1 MAILKSCCC
10 WRSVRQGSFAS
21 AIFTLIFY
29 SVIAITGSVHVNN
42 VLHSPELLVLSI
54 LIIVFAG
61 LCVASSVILL
71 VGLFLDYRLLLLPW
85 VFSVTITTLINIIS
99 FFYLFNDAIYCIL
112 CVVSQYQEYLSG
124 RGRTN
129 CRSEE
134 GSGSRHY
141 NVRFNNP
148 NQRSELPKVTIKISE
163 NGTKTSSQI
172 LLPSNSMSNSRSQ
185 KSSELTSISE
195 EHSSDF
201 HRSVDDTSCE
211 ESAGHI
217 LSKNSSELIPNSP
230 KPTEKES
237 ECSKIKSGCINRS
250 MSLGGKVSSV
260 LSPSQ
265 DSSEDK
271 PLIISALGN
280 NSTPLHSTAASRSC
294 QHECNRKRSKR
305 ESTTLPYRSYTCP
318 VGFDNVT
325 DKKTLAFKKF
335 NDARQKISRSSNY
348 STML

>member
-99 FFYLFNDAIYCIL
+99 FFYLFNDATMDPAQGFFFATDIL
-112 CVVSQYQEYLSG
+112 ICVL
-124 RGRTN
+124 N
-129 CRSEE
+129 